1 MKIKVMLDRMEEDK
15 AVFITEEKQQI
26 IVPKN
31 LLNDEFEPGRF
42 FTLEIGFDSG
52 KTDEQTKLAKKMLN
66 EIIADNSA

>member
-1 MKIKVMLDRMEEDK
+1 
-15 AVFITEEKQQI
+15 
-26 IVPKN
+26 
-31 LLNDEFEPGRF
+31 LNDEFEPGRF